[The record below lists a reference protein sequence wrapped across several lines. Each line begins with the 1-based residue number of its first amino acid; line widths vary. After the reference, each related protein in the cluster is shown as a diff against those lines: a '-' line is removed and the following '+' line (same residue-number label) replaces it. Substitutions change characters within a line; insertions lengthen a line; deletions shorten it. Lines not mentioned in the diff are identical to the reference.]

1 MSTLK
6 ERNAE
11 RLRKSIAG
19 EKADGHA
26 VFNYYTYPFFHAVT
40 KVPLNEYFHNPK
52 VMFDAQLE
60 ALELLD
66 GCGNFAPDAGAVA
79 ECSALGG
86 KVRFDEHGYISVAP
100 AEIEEL
106 DDVLAIKPGDPY
118 GNNYMRI
125 ALEQLEYM
133 VEHCP
138 AGYGES
144 CMINPKS
151 LIEMLESSYDGIW
164 ITDGNGRILFAN
176 SANASL
182 LGVTKE
188 DLMGKSTEE
197 LLEKKIFSDSVCLEA
212 IEQKRQTS
220 KVCYNYNT
228 QLTVLATATPIFGE
242 NGEVRYIF
250 NNVRDITSLNNMQA
264 SLRDKEEIIR
274 RQNKQLEDMKI
285 RLGVGTIIANS
296 ESFRKVVE
304 LAQRVATFDGATV
317 LILGESGTG
326 KELVSELLVNNSPRK
341 DMPYLQ
347 VNCGAIPENLIESEL
362 FGYEKGAFTGADN
375 RGHKGLFE
383 AANGGTVFLDEI
395 GDLPLHMQ
403 VKLLRVLQQRKVTRV
418 GGTEPIDIN
427 VRVIAAT
434 NKNLEQMVR
443 EGQFR
448 EDLYYR
454 LNVVS
459 VQIPPLRERKEDIV
473 PLLNHF
479 LTVVNQKYHTQKTIF
494 SDTIDAFENYPWPG
508 NVRELENVLEN
519 LVITTPGDEIRRE
532 NLPKKFWSEN
542 GEPAAVGMREILPL
556 KVTVERVEL
565 AAIQHAIDQCGS
577 VRKAAAALGVDPS
590 TIVRKMQGHKEK

>member
-1 MSTLK
+1 M
-6 ERNAE
+6 
-11 RLRKSIAG
+11 I
-19 EKADGHA
+19 
-26 VFNYYTYPFFHAVT
+26 
-40 KVPLNEYFHNPK
+40 
-52 VMFDAQLE
+52 DA
-60 ALELLD
+60 
-66 GCGNFAPDAGAVA
+66 
-79 ECSALGG
+79 
-86 KVRFDEHGYISVAP
+86 
-100 AEIEEL
+100 
-106 DDVLAIKPGDPY
+106 
-118 GNNYMRI
+118 
-125 ALEQLEYM
+125 
-133 VEHCP
+133 
-138 AGYGES
+138 
-144 CMINPKS
+144 KS

-532 NLPKKFWSEN
+532 TLPKKFWSEN

-556 KVTVERVEL
+556 R
-565 AAIQHAIDQCGS
+565 
-577 VRKAAAALGVDPS
+577 
-590 TIVRKMQGHKEK
+590 

>member
-1 MSTLK
+1 
-6 ERNAE
+6 
-11 RLRKSIAG
+11 
-19 EKADGHA
+19 
-26 VFNYYTYPFFHAVT
+26 
-40 KVPLNEYFHNPK
+40 
-52 VMFDAQLE
+52 
-60 ALELLD
+60 
-66 GCGNFAPDAGAVA
+66 
-79 ECSALGG
+79 
-86 KVRFDEHGYISVAP
+86 
-100 AEIEEL
+100 
-106 DDVLAIKPGDPY
+106 
-118 GNNYMRI
+118 
-125 ALEQLEYM
+125 
-133 VEHCP
+133 
-138 AGYGES
+138 
-144 CMINPKS
+144 MINPKS

-418 GGTEPIDIN
+418 GGTEPIYQRPGHRGHQQESGADGSGG
-427 VRVIAAT
+427 T
-434 NKNLEQMVR
+434 
-443 EGQFR
+443 
-448 EDLYYR
+448 
-454 LNVVS
+454 
-459 VQIPPLRERKEDIV
+459 IP
-473 PLLNHF
+473 
-479 LTVVNQKYHTQKTIF
+479 
-494 SDTIDAFENYPWPG
+494 G
-508 NVRELENVLEN
+508 
-519 LVITTPGDEIRRE
+519 
-532 NLPKKFWSEN
+532 
-542 GEPAAVGMREILPL
+542 
-556 KVTVERVEL
+556 
-565 AAIQHAIDQCGS
+565 GS
-577 VRKAAAALGVDPS
+577 VLPSECGQCPDSAPAGAEGGHRTAAQPLSDGGESEVSHPEDDFL
-590 TIVRKMQGHKEK
+590 RHHRRF

>member
-1 MSTLK
+1 M
-6 ERNAE
+6 
-11 RLRKSIAG
+11 I
-19 EKADGHA
+19 
-26 VFNYYTYPFFHAVT
+26 
-40 KVPLNEYFHNPK
+40 
-52 VMFDAQLE
+52 DA
-60 ALELLD
+60 
-66 GCGNFAPDAGAVA
+66 
-79 ECSALGG
+79 
-86 KVRFDEHGYISVAP
+86 
-100 AEIEEL
+100 
-106 DDVLAIKPGDPY
+106 
-118 GNNYMRI
+118 
-125 ALEQLEYM
+125 
-133 VEHCP
+133 
-138 AGYGES
+138 
-144 CMINPKS
+144 KS

-459 VQIPPLRERKEDIV
+459 VQIPPLRERTEDIL
-473 PLLNHF
+473 PLAEHILLRLNRQQGTAKLF
-479 LTVVNQKYHTQKTIF
+479 GQ
-494 SDTIDAFENYPWPG
+494 AFKKALLAYRWPG
-508 NVRELENVLEN
+508 NIRELNNIIERAFVLARSDTLELEDLPDEMTAQWLQRTPQGPVPAGSSLHCILEEVEAAVLAQRLQEDRTLSEIAATLGIDLST
-519 LVITTPGDEIRRE
+519 LVRKIKKY
-532 NLPKKFWSEN
+532 NLPKRHNRGK
-542 GEPAAVGMREILPL
+542 
-556 KVTVERVEL
+556 
-565 AAIQHAIDQCGS
+565 
-577 VRKAAAALGVDPS
+577 
-590 TIVRKMQGHKEK
+590 